1 MKEKL
6 EGSNEN
12 YEIIKKEFDENKV
25 RQNIVEQEQLENLKY
40 LKQEIQD
47 SNMIN
52 EQLVDAKSKGEEQAG
67 DKDMIAKSEEL
78 HVQVLKLKEVQE

>member
-25 RQNIVEQEQLENLKY
+25 RQNIVE
-40 LKQEIQD
+40 
-47 SNMIN
+47 
-52 EQLVDAKSKGEEQAG
+52 
-67 DKDMIAKSEEL
+67 
-78 HVQVLKLKEVQE
+78 